1 MYEERKAADEEPL
14 SVVADKIARHAN
26 RSEQHLI
33 SAAMLIREARRRVE
47 AGEAGDVRWCEWAPK
62 NIDLSMSR
70 LRELQSIAAA
80 ADPAAEIDRLRQL
93 TQKRVEK
100 HREKKKAA
108 ERNSLEEDRELLIA
122 WAKTAPIA
130 EVRRMRDMLA
140 ERSSGTPSARSPA
153 TPAARIGFMSS
164 IEQRDSRF
172 GLES

>member
-1 MYEERKAADEEPL
+1 MNEECKAADEEPL
-14 SVVADKIARHAN
+14 SVIADKIARHAN

-70 LRELQSIAAA
+70 LRELQRIAAA

-100 HREKKKAA
+100 HRQKKAA
-108 ERNSLEEDRELLIA
+108 ERNSLEEDRESLIA

-130 EVRRMRDMLA
+130 EVRRMRDMIA
-140 ERSSGTPSARSPA
+140 ERSAGNPSARSWA
-153 TPAARIGFMSS
+153 TPAARIGLVPSN
-164 IEQRDSRF
+164 ERRDSRF
-172 GLES
+172 GFDS